1 MNRLLLPLL
10 LLSSCLA
17 TDPSA
22 TLPTPVFAQTPTST
36 TTTATRHLHME
47 LRMFPDPPVR
57 GNLTAQLHVVDHE
70 GAPVDGLELTVEP
83 WMPTRGH
90 GTSVAPEV
98 TPVGDGRYEV
108 SRLVLFMQG
117 QWELRVLLTP
127 LSTENAA
134 SAAPSDTAVVAFSV
148 Q

>member
-1 MNRLLLPLL
+1 MNRLWLPLL
-10 LLSSCLA
+10 LLSACVA

-22 TLPTPVFAQTPTST
+22 ALPTPTFAQQPTAT
-36 TTTATRHLHME
+36 TTTATRHLNLE

-57 GNLTAQLHVVDHE
+57 GNLTAQLHVVDHQ
-70 GAPVDGLELTVEP
+70 GAPVDGLQLTVEP
-83 WMPTRGH
+83 WMPAMGH
-90 GTSVAPEV
+90 GSSVAPDV
-98 TPVGDGRYEV
+98 TPLGDGRYEV

-127 LSTENAA
+127 PSSENAA